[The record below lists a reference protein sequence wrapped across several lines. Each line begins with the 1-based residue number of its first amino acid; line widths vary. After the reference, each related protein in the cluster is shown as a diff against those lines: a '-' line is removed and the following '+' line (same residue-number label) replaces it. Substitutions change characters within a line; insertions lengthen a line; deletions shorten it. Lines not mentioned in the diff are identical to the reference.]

1 VTLWHTVIY
10 HSGGA
15 QGVAAHETTHVPRA
29 PAVGC
34 ANCCHHQPVRVCV
47 CLFVCLFVC
56 VCADCIYI
64 YKYIY
69 IYIYIYMHTYLHVT
83 KCLRRIVTGK
93 GESQSKVAALST
105 MTAGAMVK
113 KHDDALLIKHQNES
127 NDFQILTRFSLHRW
141 SPLPTSPFLFHV
153 LHSYFLFHMH
163 VIGGRLCRPLLL
175 GSGLLL
181 HAACEPVHGCV
192 HDVDEQDRQR
202 RGYVCV
208 CVCVCGACVVCVC

>member
-1 VTLWHTVIY
+1 MKLPMYLVLRRLVAPTVVIIN
-10 HSGGA
+10 
-15 QGVAAHETTHVPRA
+15 RC
-29 PAVGC
+29 GC
-34 ANCCHHQPVRVCV
+34 VCV

-56 VCADCIYI
+56 VLIV
-64 YKYIY
+64 YIY
-69 IYIYIYMHTYLHVT
+69 INIYTYMYIYMHTYLHVT